1 MKYVLSKQCSFNR
14 NKDSLIGYTNLS
26 FRNGVW
32 IPQYHLNVDDTQYSV
47 YEDKMQSFCKYI
59 KDVIVPNGYESI
71 EYLVNRLNLKTI
83 GLRRYQLYASTEEVN
98 FCVRFVKNMYADDL
112 IYIHMFRKD

>member
-1 MKYVLSKQCSFNR
+1 MKYVLSKQCSFSR
-14 NKDSLIGYTNLS
+14 NSDSLIGYTNLS
-26 FRNGVW
+26 FCNGVW
-32 IPQYHLNVDDTQYSV
+32 IPQYHLNVDDTQHSV

-98 FCVRFVKNMYADDL
+98 FCKKKKKNMYADDL

>member
-32 IPQYHLNVDDTQYSV
+32 VPQYHLNVDDSLNSA
-47 YEDKMQSFCKYI
+47 YEDKMQAFCKYI
-59 KDVIVPNGYESI
+59 KDVIVSDLNSTDRTKEIVDKMSTDYE
-71 EYLVNRLNLKTI
+71 
-83 GLRRYQLYASTEEVN
+83 
-98 FCVRFVKNMYADDL
+98 CVRITNWKEC
-112 IYIHMFRKD
+112 KDIIDNINDIDKI